1 MGEEK
6 YIDKYK
12 RDTTKD
18 IIKIRLQ
25 VLDLN
30 INYRKEENQPLYQLD
45 EKQDNTTEHVL
56 QCRRDE
62 YRKQKNIKGN
72 IEEEL
77 EEVVQTF
84 RENKRKIVERIKKVQ
99 EEKHFL

>member
-18 IIKIRLQ
+18 IIKISLQ
-25 VLDLN
+25 ILDLN
-30 INYRKEENQPLYQLD
+30 IYYRKEENQSLYQLY

-56 QCRRDE
+56 RDE

-72 IEEEL
+72 TEEEL

-84 RENKRKIVERIKKVQ
+84 RENKRKIVERIKKVS
-99 EEKHFL
+99 EEKNFL